1 MSEKKA
7 PKAVLIFILGLL
19 SSIGPISIDLYLPA
33 FSAIA
38 SDLKTDVSSV
48 MLSLS
53 AFFVGIS
60 LGQLVYGPLLER
72 FGRKKPLY
80 GGLALYALAS
90 VGCALSESVEALIFF
105 RGLQALGGCVGMVA
119 SRTLV
124 RDLFPVHQIAKVFSS
139 LMLVIAV
146 SPLIAP
152 TLGSLITIHLGWRA
166 LFGVL
171 VAVITAI
178 VLGIYFLLP
187 EGAAPNPSYSLKPKS
202 ILKSFK
208 SVLAEPQFALYT
220 ATSSIA
226 YSGLYAYIS
235 GSPFVFMDYFMT
247 DETTYGLIFALI
259 AAGLIGTAQINGF
272 LLTKWGSDQ
281 IIRIAL
287 SIQSLVGLTLVLL
300 TATGLIQLWSMVGLL
315 FLFLSCQGLIFPN
328 ASALSMAPFSKN
340 AGNASAL
347 MGFFQMSVGA
357 LLSALVSLFHDGTAL
372 PMTGVMAFC
381 TLGASTVLAFGRLR
395 LVRRA
400 SKALLAEE
408 EAEMINTL

>member
-1 MSEKKA
+1 
-7 PKAVLIFILGLL
+7 
-19 SSIGPISIDLYLPA
+19 
-33 FSAIA
+33 
-38 SDLKTDVSSV
+38 
-48 MLSLS
+48 
-53 AFFVGIS
+53 
-60 LGQLVYGPLLER
+60 
-72 FGRKKPLY
+72 
-80 GGLALYALAS
+80 
-90 VGCALSESVEALIFF
+90 
-105 RGLQALGGCVGMVA
+105 
-119 SRTLV
+119 
-124 RDLFPVHQIAKVFSS
+124 
-139 LMLVIAV
+139 
-146 SPLIAP
+146 
-152 TLGSLITIHLGWRA
+152 
-166 LFGVL
+166 
-171 VAVITAI
+171 
-178 VLGIYFLLP
+178 
-187 EGAAPNPSYSLKPKS
+187 
-202 ILKSFK
+202 
-208 SVLAEPQFALYT
+208 
-220 ATSSIA
+220 
-226 YSGLYAYIS
+226 
-235 GSPFVFMDYFMT
+235 VFMDYFMT

-408 EAEMINTL
+408 EAEMLNTL